1 MGDVAAEDNP
11 VVELGDVVVLV
22 DAIVANLWCYLWA
35 NAPLL
40 AAFCGLGL
48 AFSSEL
54 ALDLR
59 LG

>member
-1 MGDVAAEDNP
+1 MGDLAAEDNP

-22 DAIVANLWCYLWA
+22 DAVVANLWCYLWA

-40 AAFCGLGL
+40 AALGL